1 MSEMNATLFL
11 ALTGRGLLRAIHR
24 PGGVWE
30 VEPSPGPQHITC
42 LVGDPLQPRRVYL
55 GTRNAG
61 VLRSDDGGESW
72 VSIGLQ
78 GQIVKSLAISPHE
91 PGVIYA
97 GTKPPCV
104 FVTRDGGQHW
114 SELESFRQ
122 IRGRSW
128 WRSPAEPPDWRAYV
142 MSLSISP
149 TDPNVIIAGM
159 EFGAVVRSTDG
170 GQSWSNHRKGA
181 LRDCHSMTFHAH
193 NGDWV
198 YEAGGGGAAVSRD
211 GGHTWNQPRTGLDR
225 RYGWACA
232 ADPQQPEIWY
242 VSASP
247 MPSLLKRQFEP
258 PAHLVGQ
265 SNAAIYRSS
274 GGAAWEKLGGG
285 LPEPL
290 DYMANALL
298 TDPDA
303 PGHLYTAL
311 ANGEVWHS
319 SDHGDIWHKLPLN
332 LGGNPYRLIWSK

>member
-1 MSEMNATLFL
+1 LEMNANLFL
-11 ALTGRGLLRAIHR
+11 AVIERGLTRAIR
-24 PGGVWE
+24 SSDGTWAIA
-30 VEPSPGPQHITC
+30 PSPTPQHITC
-42 LVGDPLQPRRVYL
+42 LVVDPLHPRRVYA

-72 VSIGLQ
+72 VSVGLQ
-78 GQIVKSLAISPHE
+78 GQIVKSLAVSPHE
-91 PGVIYA
+91 PGVMYA

-114 SELESFRQ
+114 SELESFRR
-122 IRGRSW
+122 IRGRGW

-149 TDPNVIIAGM
+149 TNPNLIVAGM

-211 GGHTWNQPRTGLDR
+211 GGQTWNQPKTGLDR

-232 ADPQQPEIWY
+232 ADPHQPEIWY

-247 MPSLLKRQFEP
+247 MPTLLKWQFEP
-258 PAHLVGQ
+258 PAHLVGK

-290 DYMANALL
+290 DYMANVLL

-319 SDHGDIWHKLPLN
+319 TDHGDSWHKLPFN
-332 LGGNPYRLIWSK
+332 LGGNPYRLVMLR